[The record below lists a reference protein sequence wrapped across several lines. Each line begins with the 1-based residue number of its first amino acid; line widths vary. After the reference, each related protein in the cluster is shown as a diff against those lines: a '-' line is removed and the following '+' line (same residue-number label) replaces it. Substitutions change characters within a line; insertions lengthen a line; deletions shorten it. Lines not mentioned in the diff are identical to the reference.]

1 MQGAIMSDASR
12 ILVVD
17 DDPDLTGQLEL
28 VLKQAG
34 YAVTVANSQAEA
46 EEVVLGGK
54 PDLAVVDLM
63 METQDAGFVLCY
75 ELKRLFPGLPIIILT
90 SVKAAT
96 GLGFAPQSAD
106 EQSWVKADSILDK
119 PVRPERL
126 KAEIQRLLARPA
138 AKASA

>member
-1 MQGAIMSDASR
+1 MSDAKR

-17 DDPDLTGQLEL
+17 DDPDLTSQLEL

-46 EEVVLGGK
+46 EETVLGGK

-63 METQDAGFVLCY
+63 METQDAGFVLSY
-75 ELKRLFPGLPIIILT
+75 ELKRLFPSLPIIILT

-96 GLGFAPQSAD
+96 GLGFVPQSSE
-106 EQSWVKADSILDK
+106 EQSWVKADAVLDK